1 MKALVPS
8 AGLLL
13 FLLAV
18 VAGGIGTAQ
27 TPDAAVQVTSLSV
40 ERVTDGVAVRIKT
53 SGPAKFQSSFI
64 DTPNRLVVDLPG
76 ATYTWSKT
84 TVNSD
89 VEPVRQVRGSQWR
102 GSVARVVVELTR
114 KVGYRIDVD
123 PDGLRIVLEP
133 AGTAQADKPA
143 PKPRETKAK
152 TPPAPAVAEAPVPR
166 LEAPRMDTPVAEP
179 VKTEAA
185 PSSAVTVA
193 VMPDTPPPALPPA
206 GLPKVVAATTRIAQA
221 APAPPPPAPV
231 SPPAPSQAPSPAPP
245 APGGTKLISLD
256 FRDADVVNLLRILA
270 AESGRNIVAGDDV
283 KGKVSVSLHNVTW
296 EQALDT
302 ILEARGLQR
311 LDRGGI
317 IRIVS
322 TEQLTKE
329 REAQARVQEAQVR
342 SETEIRTK
350 RADAELKEAEATSRK
365 FQSDAAI
372 TEAKARGPLREET
385 IRLSYADPE
394 EVAKT
399 LQGILG
405 IPPAGAPIAQIPI
418 VNAIPQN
425 PTVVGS
431 DPRLIGPPNP
441 ELRPIPFQENAPIPP
456 YMATPGQQVR
466 SASQDVLAKG
476 ITIQAHKP
484 TNSIFIRHY
493 EADLERIKKLIRE
506 KFDVPLPQVKIEARM
521 EILDRSAFEG
531 IGVQWGGAGAGNI
544 NHTTTLIG
552 QGFQTA
558 PGKNAGSISPAFSG
572 ILLPDGTVAALDPV
586 GIFNRTPNNPG
597 LNLSQLFPIS
607 ASTGLPLGGN
617 VVNLPFA
624 ALPGSSVAGSPA
636 GGISFGLVSSNFN
649 INLALQALA
658 TQGKTRT
665 LARPEIVTV
674 ENSKAAISLGEEIP
688 YATVSS
694 AGTQIQFKEA
704 VLKLDVVPTV
714 LREQVGPNLVTK
726 IKMLVVVENNSRG
739 DTISPAAGVS
749 VPIINRRK
757 AETQVLIRE
766 GDRLVIGGV
775 TQGVASTTVRKVPLF
790 GDIPIFG
797 WLFKQKE
804 NTEVGRELV
813 IFVTPSLVT
822 GQGGAGMAATPIAP
836 K

>member
-1 MKALVPS
+1 MVPS
-8 AGLLL
+8 MGLLL
-13 FLLAV
+13 LLAV
-18 VAGGIGTAQ
+18 VAAGIGTAQ
-27 TPDAAVQVTSLSV
+27 TPEAAVQVTSLSV
-40 ERVTDGVAVRIKT
+40 DRLSDGVTVRIKT
-53 SGPAKFQSSFI
+53 SGPAKYQSSFI
-64 DTPNRLVVDLPG
+64 DSPNRLVVDLPG
-76 ATYTWSKT
+76 ATYTWGKT
-84 TVNSD
+84 TLKSD
-89 VEPVRQVRGSQWR
+89 TEPVRQVRGSQWK
-102 GSVARVVVELTR
+102 GSVARVVVELSR
-114 KVGYRIDVD
+114 KVGYRIDQD
-123 PDGLRIVLEP
+123 ADGLLIVLEP
-133 AGTAQADKPA
+133 AGTAQAEKPA
-143 PKPRETKAK
+143 VKPRETKAK
-152 TPPAPAVAEAPVPR
+152 VPPAPAEAWAPRVETPR
-166 LEAPRMDTPVAEP
+166 LEARAADPAKPP
-179 VKTEAA
+179 AA
-185 PSSAVTVA
+185 PDEEALATVTRAPLPAVEPKA
-193 VMPDTPPPALPPA
+193 APAPA
-206 GLPKVVAATTRIAQA
+206 RIAQA
-221 APAPPPPAPV
+221 GPAAPPPAPG
-231 SPPAPSQAPSPAPP
+231 SPPTPPPMPSGQAPS
-245 APGGTKLISLD
+245 GGKLISLD

-283 KGKVSVSLHNVTW
+283 KGKVSVSLHNVSW

-311 LDRGGI
+311 LDRNGI

-322 TEQLTKE
+322 IEQLTKE
-329 REAQARVQEAQVR
+329 REAQFRVQEAQVKA
-342 SETEIRTK
+342 ETEIRTK
-350 RADAELKEAEATSRK
+350 RADAEFKEAESAYK
-365 FQSDAAI
+365 KLQSDAAI
-372 TEAKARGPLREET
+372 SEAKSRGPLREET

-405 IPPAGAPIAQIPI
+405 IPPAGAPISQIPI

-441 ELRPIPFQENAPIPP
+441 ELRPIPQNAPIPP
-456 YMATPGQQVR
+456 YMPAPGQAVV

-506 KFDVPLPQVKIEARM
+506 KFDIPLPQVKIEARM

-531 IGVQWGGAGAGNI
+531 IGVQWGGAGAGNM
-544 NHTTTLIG
+544 HLGKTTTLVG
-552 QGFQTA
+552 QGFQSA
-558 PGKNAGSISPAFSG
+558 PGKNAGTISPAYAG
-572 ILLPDGTVAALDPV
+572 ILLPDGTVAAIDPV
-586 GIFNRTPNNPG
+586 GVRNFNPANTN

-607 ASTGLPLGGN
+607 AATGLPLGGN

-624 ALPGSSVAGSPA
+624 ALPGSSNAGAPA
-636 GGISFGLVSSNFN
+636 GGISFGLVTNNFN

-704 VLKLDVVPTV
+704 VLKLEVVPTV
-714 LREQVGPNLVTK
+714 LREQVGAIVVTK

-757 AETQVLIRE
+757 AETQVLIKE

-775 TQGVASTTVRKVPLF
+775 TQGVASTTVRKVPIF

-804 NTEVGRELV
+804 NSEIGRELV
-813 IFVTPSLVT
+813 IFVTPSIVA
-822 GQGGAGMAATPIAP
+822 GQGGAGMATTPIAP

>member
-1 MKALVPS
+1 MKAMVPS
-8 AGLLL
+8 VGLLL
-13 FLLAV
+13 VLAV
-18 VAGGIGTAQ
+18 VAADIGTAQ

-40 ERVTDGVAVRIKT
+40 DRLSDGVTVRIKT
-53 SGPAKFQSSFI
+53 SGPAKYQSSFI
-64 DTPNRLVVDLPG
+64 DSPNRLVVDLPG

-84 TVNSD
+84 TLKSD
-89 VEPVRQVRGSQWR
+89 TEPVRQVRGSQWK
-102 GSVARVVVELTR
+102 GSVARVVVELSR
-114 KVGYRIDVD
+114 KVGYRIDQD
-123 PDGLRIVLEP
+123 AEGLLIVLEP
-133 AGTAQADKPA
+133 AGTPQAEKPA
-143 PKPRETKAK
+143 AKPRETKAK
-152 TPPAPAVAEAPVPR
+152 VSPASAEAWAPRVETPR
-166 LEAPRMDTPVAEP
+166 LEARAPDVTKGVT
-179 VKTEAA
+179 KTEAA
-185 PSSAVTVA
+185 PDKEAMATVTPAPLPAVEPKA
-193 VMPDTPPPALPPA
+193 APSPA
-206 GLPKVVAATTRIAQA
+206 RIAQA
-221 APAPPPPAPV
+221 GPPAPPSGPPPAPG
-231 SPPAPSQAPSPAPP
+231 PPPMPSGQAPS
-245 APGGTKLISLD
+245 GGKLISLD
-256 FRDADVVNLLRILA
+256 FKDADVVNLLRILA
-270 AESGRNIVAGDDV
+270 AESGRNIVAGEDV

-311 LDRGGI
+311 LDRNGI

-322 TEQLTKE
+322 IEQLTKE
-329 REAQARVQEAQVR
+329 REAQARVQEAQVK

-350 RADAELKEAEATSRK
+350 RADAELKEAESAYK
-365 FQSDAAI
+365 KLQSDAAI
-372 TEAKARGPLREET
+372 SEAKSRGPLREET

-405 IPPAGAPIAQIPI
+405 IPPSGAPISQIPI

-441 ELRPIPFQENAPIPP
+441 ELRPIPFNAPIPP
-456 YMATPGQQVR
+456 YMPGPGQEVR

-506 KFDVPLPQVKIEARM
+506 KFDIPLPQVKIEARM

-544 NHTTTLIG
+544 NNTTTLIG
-552 QGFQTA
+552 QGFQSSSSKTGA
-558 PGKNAGSISPAFSG
+558 AIAATQGV
-572 ILLPDGTVAALDPV
+572 LLPDGSTVLVDPV
-586 GIFNRTPNNPG
+586 PLAGIRSNPG
-597 LNLSQLFPIS
+597 LSLSQFFPIS
-607 ASTGLPLGGN
+607 ATTGLPMGGN
-617 VVNLPFA
+617 LVNLPFA
-624 ALPGSSVAGSPA
+624 ALPGSSNAGSPA
-636 GGISFGLVSSNFN
+636 GGISFGLISSNFN

-704 VLKLDVVPTV
+704 VLKLEVVPTV
-714 LREQVGPNLVTK
+714 LTEQIGAIVLTK

-739 DTISPAAGVS
+739 DTISPAVGVS

-757 AETQVLIRE
+757 AETQVLIKA

-775 TQGVASTTVRKVPLF
+775 TQGVSSTTVRKVPIF
-790 GDIPIFG
+790 GDIPILG

-804 NTEVGRELV
+804 NSETGRELV
-813 IFVTPSLVT
+813 IFVTPSIVT
-822 GQGGAGMAATPIAP
+822 GQGGAGMANTPIAP

>member
-1 MKALVPS
+1 MKAFVPS
-8 AGLLL
+8 VGLLL
-13 FLLAV
+13 LLAV
-18 VAGGIGTAQ
+18 VAAGIGTAE
-27 TPDAAVQVTSLSV
+27 TPDVAVQVTSMSV
-40 ERVTDGVAVRIKT
+40 ERVADVVTVRIRT
-53 SGPAKFQSSFI
+53 SGQAKYQSSFI
-64 DTPNRLVVDLPG
+64 DSPNRLVIDLPG
-76 ATYTWSKT
+76 ATYAWNKT
-84 TVNSD
+84 TLNSD
-89 VEPVRQVRGSQWR
+89 TAPVRQVRGSQWK

-114 KVGYRIDVD
+114 KVGYRIDAD
-123 PDGLRIVLEP
+123 AEGLRVVLEP
-133 AGTAQADKPA
+133 AATAQVEKPA
-143 PKPRETKAK
+143 AKPRETAEKV
-152 TPPAPAVAEAPVPR
+152 PAASLVAEAPVSRVETPR
-166 LEAPRMDTPVAEP
+166 REARVADP
-179 VKTEAA
+179 VKAEVAPDREAM
-185 PSSAVTVA
+185 SAVT
-193 VMPDTPPPALPPA
+193 PGPPPALE
-206 GLPKVVAATTRIAQA
+206 PKAVPVSIRIAQA
-221 APAPPPPAPV
+221 APAPAPGPAPAPSPPPPPPPPAP
-231 SPPAPSQAPSPAPP
+231 PTPGAPSSGQAPSP
-245 APGGTKLISLD
+245 TKLISLD

-296 EQALDT
+296 EQALET

-350 RADAELKEAEATSRK
+350 RADAEFKEAEAAYK
-365 FQSDAAI
+365 KLQSDAAI
-372 TEAKARGPLREET
+372 SEAKARGPLREET

-405 IPPAGAPIAQIPI
+405 IPPSGSIPVSQTPIISS
-418 VNAIPQN
+418 VPQN

-431 DPRLIGPPNP
+431 GPPNP
-441 ELRPIPFQENAPIPP
+441 ALGRLPEPNSPYPPFQPSPN
-456 YMATPGQQVR
+456 QQIV
-466 SASQDVLAKG
+466 SVSQDVLAKG

-544 NHTTTLIG
+544 NNTTTLIG
-552 QGFQTA
+552 QGFQSSVSKSGA
-558 PGKNAGSISPAFSG
+558 VIPAAQG
-572 ILLPDGTVAALDPV
+572 VLLPDGSTVLFDPV
-586 GIFNRTPNNPG
+586 GIFNRTPNNPALR
-597 LNLSQLFPIS
+597 LNNLFPIS
-607 ASTGLPLGGN
+607 SSLGLPLGGN
-617 VVNLPFA
+617 VVNLPFG
-624 ALPGSSVAGSPA
+624 ALPGSTAAGQPA

-704 VLKLDVVPTV
+704 VLKLDVTPTV
-714 LREQVGPNLVTK
+714 LREQIGPNVVTK
-726 IKMLVVVENNSRG
+726 IKMLVIVENNSRG

-757 AETQVLIRE
+757 AETQVLIKE

-775 TQGVASTTVRKVPLF
+775 TQGVSGTTVRKLPLF

-797 WLFKQKE
+797 WLFKQRE
-804 NTEVGRELV
+804 NTETGRELV